1 MKISPS
7 LRTATCVVILAAP
20 GVWTDEFSGAHA
32 NLKRKLAVNVD
43 VNVDASNNQ
52 ATVVGNLR
60 GDVQFPFPFPN
71 PSPVTP
77 NFQPQA
83 EFSA

>member
-1 MKISPS
+1 MKIPS
-7 LRTATCVVILAAP
+7 SLLAATCVVILAAP
-20 GVWTDEFSGAHA
+20 GVWTDDISDANA

-60 GDVQFPFPFPN
+60 GDVPFPFPFPN